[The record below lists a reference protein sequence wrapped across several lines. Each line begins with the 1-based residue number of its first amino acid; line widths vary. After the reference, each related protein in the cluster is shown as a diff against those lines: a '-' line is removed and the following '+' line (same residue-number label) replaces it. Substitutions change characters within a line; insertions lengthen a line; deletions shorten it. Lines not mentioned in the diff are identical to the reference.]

1 MNNKRINP
9 EKYGMVICP
18 YCNGHGYIQ
27 TPKRRSCPKCG
38 GFGFICPKHLEISL
52 KEAPKKT
59 YKTVEFA
66 FQSPEAMGVCITG
79 EFNDW
84 NTQSLPMKKDRDGVW
99 RSKVKL
105 LPGRYE
111 YKLFGDNAWIE
122 NLPDAEAIPNPFG
135 TQNFVISV
143 N

>member
-1 MNNKRINP
+1 MMKKEKKNMNTQRK
-9 EKYGMVICP
+9 V
-18 YCNGHGYIQ
+18 
-27 TPKRRSCPKCG
+27 
-38 GFGFICPKHLEISL
+38 
-52 KEAPKKT
+52 EAPTKT

-66 FQSPEAMGVCITG
+66 FHSPEAMSVCVTG

-111 YKLFGDNAWIE
+111 YKLFADDAWIE

-143 N
+143 K